1 MLGLTKVNEDW
12 VPLQTKV
19 FSRWV
24 SNQLRDYPNIEINDI
39 QKDLSNGVALVDL
52 ATVLTNKKPSRS
64 WSKSPKLKVEMVQ
77 NCDLAIDMF
86 SKDGV
91 NFVGISGKDISDSNQ
106 KLILGL
112 IWTLISNY
120 SVGQSIS
127 AEKQNVSND
136 KSNKNNKKPQNSAR
150 DALLSWANQR
160 IEHYPNIQNFAP
172 FDLSLCALL
181 DSYFPNKINYYS
193 LNPED
198 SQHNSELALKVMN
211 EIGIPI
217 YVFPDELQKT
227 NNVVDEKTLLT
238 QLSSAKVVLD
248 RVNIKDEKSESE
260 SEDSENEEVNTLKS
274 TITGLYAEMLTL
286 KDAREIA
293 EKETRKI
300 SSELERAKL
309 QIEDERSRRIRA
321 ESIID
326 EKRIENE
333 RMQRFNEQLTRAIFK
348 LHIQFNIFNAQ
359 KQVDDE
365 EIDRL
370 RCAWEMA
377 QIELENERDARQEL
391 EFELEN
397 LKNSMTSE
405 VTKVLKAEEECRIPY
420 LMNTISQ
427 IKDQIDLKVD
437 DIEERVEKAQK
448 NINSLEFNSSN
459 ESKQTTEIE
468 RLRCAWDMAQNELEN
483 ERNARQ
489 EAEFQLNNLKRSMAS
504 KAANLIN
511 TENQLRMKSFMASFG
526 DVQSE
531 LNIRLNAMQIDLHNA
546 QKKVALLENYVS
558 RVRKENVKL
567 LTEQVQMADRMA
579 DSERKHKATI
589 EAYSDSIQAAL
600 SNVRELEEEKE
611 KADITIDHL
620 MQTIENQ
627 RK

>member
-24 SNQLRDYPNIEINDI
+24 SNQLRDYPNIKIIDI

-52 ATVLTNKKPSRS
+52 ATVLTHKKPSRS

-136 KSNKNNKKPQNSAR
+136 KLNKNNKKPQNSAR

-248 RVNIKDEKSESE
+248 RVNIKDEKSDSE
-260 SEDSENEEVNTLKS
+260 SEDSENEEINTLKS

-309 QIEDERSRRIRA
+309 QIEDERS
-321 ESIID
+321 
-326 EKRIENE
+326 
-333 RMQRFNEQLTRAIFK
+333 
-348 LHIQFNIFNAQ
+348 
-359 KQVDDE
+359 
-365 EIDRL
+365 
-370 RCAWEMA
+370 
-377 QIELENERDARQEL
+377 
-391 EFELEN
+391 
-397 LKNSMTSE
+397 
-405 VTKVLKAEEECRIPY
+405 
-420 LMNTISQ
+420 
-427 IKDQIDLKVD
+427 
-437 DIEERVEKAQK
+437 
-448 NINSLEFNSSN
+448 
-459 ESKQTTEIE
+459 
-468 RLRCAWDMAQNELEN
+468 
-483 ERNARQ
+483 
-489 EAEFQLNNLKRSMAS
+489 
-504 KAANLIN
+504 
-511 TENQLRMKSFMASFG
+511 
-526 DVQSE
+526 
-531 LNIRLNAMQIDLHNA
+531 
-546 QKKVALLENYVS
+546 VA
-558 RVRKENVKL
+558 
-567 LTEQVQMADRMA
+567 
-579 DSERKHKATI
+579 
-589 EAYSDSIQAAL
+589 
-600 SNVRELEEEKE
+600 
-611 KADITIDHL
+611 
-620 MQTIENQ
+620 
-627 RK
+627 

>member
-24 SNQLRDYPNIEINDI
+24 SNQLRDYPNIEIIDI

-52 ATVLTNKKPSRS
+52 ATVLTHKKPSRS

-127 AEKQNVSND
+127 AEKHNVSND
-136 KSNKNNKKPQNSAR
+136 KLNKNNKKPQNSAR

-160 IEHYPNIQNFAP
+160 IEHYPNIHNFAP

-248 RVNIKDEKSESE
+248 RVKIKDEKSDSE
-260 SEDSENEEVNTLKS
+260 SEDSENEEINTLKS

-405 VTKVLKAEEECRIPY
+405 VTKVLKAEEECRILY

-448 NINSLEFNSSN
+448 NINSLEFNSR
-459 ESKQTTEIE
+459 QTTEIE

-526 DVQSE
+526 VAQSE

-546 QKKVALLENYVS
+546 HKKVALLENYVS

-579 DSERKHKATI
+579 ASERKHKATI